1 VKVLFDQNTPRPLA
15 RFLIKHEV
23 FPAADKG
30 WERLK
35 NGDLLNAAEADGF
48 GAMVTAEKNLAYQQ
62 NLTGRH
68 RALVILPFGRWPKV
82 KPYFDEIVEAVD
94 NAESGSNRE
103 IAPVKSR
110 PPAPEKPS
118 I

>member
-15 RFLIKHEV
+15 RFLTKHEV
-23 FPAADKG
+23 FTAADKG

-48 GAMVTAEKNLAYQQ
+48 GAMVTADKNLAYQQ
-62 NLTGRH
+62 NLTDRKL
-68 RALVILPFGRWPKV
+68 ALVILPFGRWPKV
-82 KPYFDEIVEAVD
+82 KPYVDEIVEVVD
-94 NAESGSNRE
+94 KAEPGGFYE
-103 IAPVKSR
+103 ILLRTAAQIARS
-110 PPAPEKPS
+110 A